1 MLKLFS
7 CVSLLLMLAGTD
19 ALAAGNGEAGAA
31 KTDHGKANSG
41 KANSGKADSAKQEEG
56 EPKEISGMSIVGNN
70 ETPTSLVIVPWKS
83 SEIGQETKL
92 KSNLLD
98 DSLTPVDRP
107 VFMRELGFY
116 KLSNPN

>member
-1 MLKLFS
+1 MLKYFS
-7 CVSLLLMLAGTD
+7 CMSLLLFAIGSS
-19 ALAAGNGEAGAA
+19 ALAADNGKDGAVKA
-31 KTDHGKANSG
+31 DKGKAS
-41 KANSGKADSAKQEEG
+41 SGKADSAKQDDG

-70 ETPTSLVIVPWKS
+70 ETPTALVIVPWKS

-98 DSLTPVDRP
+98 DTLTPIDRP

>member
-1 MLKLFS
+1 MLKYFS
-7 CVSLLLMLAGTD
+7 CMSLLLFAIGSS
-19 ALAAGNGEAGAA
+19 ALAADNGKEG
-31 KTDHGKANSG
+31 TVKAD
-41 KANSGKADSAKQEEG
+41 KGKADSAKQDDG

-70 ETPTSLVIVPWKS
+70 ETPTALVIVPWKS

-98 DSLTPVDRP
+98 DTLTPIDRP